1 MSFLTLPYELLLKI
15 IEELQTR
22 HINALAR
29 TNRGLNLLLSPIL
42 TELAT
47 RPENSILAL
56 CWAAVHRDEAMII
69 NILENGPRIALM
81 RFVSDDM
88 TNEWQEKYCAP
99 MENGRDAITFV
110 VTCGPNLYIRDLEDP
125 EAKVQDPES
134 ALLWAMRLGDV
145 ALVQILLKN
154 GADYEGSTGWTRPIV
169 LAARAGDLE
178 VVRLLLEKETDHN
191 ARGQALETAMLSGH
205 EAVVRVLLENGVDVN
220 CRKYAKYTVLSS
232 LVQRHCRDCVP
243 LSWTEQSEGMLR
255 LLLGYGADPTIPDRN
270 RKSALFYAQRRNHQ
284 GILQVLSEQ
293 YPWNGAGTRPLGEL
307 KVVDIGIQKDG
318 KQFHAEWV
326 LRQWFRRTGVVARKG
341 YRRVGKSLAAIFVRK
356 K

>member
-1 MSFLTLPYELLLKI
+1 MPFLTLPNELLLRI
-15 IEELQTR
+15 VEELQVR
-22 HINALAR
+22 HINALVR
-29 TNRGLNLLLSPIL
+29 SSRGLNLLLRPVL
-42 TELAT
+42 AELAT
-47 RPENSILAL
+47 RPENATLAL
-56 CWAAVHRDEAMII
+56 CWAAIHRDEAMII

-81 RFVSDDM
+81 QFISDDI
-88 TNEWQEKYCAP
+88 TQEWQERHCAP

-110 VTCGPNLYIRDLEDP
+110 FTCGPNLYIRDLEDP
-125 EAKVQDPES
+125 EAKVQNPES

-145 ALVQILLKN
+145 ALVRTLLN
-154 GADYEGSTGWTRPIV
+154 CGADYEGSSGWTRPIV

-255 LLLGYGADPTIPDRN
+255 LLLGYGADPTIQDRN

-293 YPWNGAGTRPLGEL
+293 YPWNSAGTRPRGEL
-307 KVVDIGIQKDG
+307 KVIDTSIQKDRR
-318 KQFHAEWV
+318 QFYGGWV
-326 LRQWFRRTGVVARKG
+326 LQRWFRRTGVVARKS
-341 YRRVGKSLAAIFVRK
+341 YRRIGESLTTMFVRK

>member
-1 MSFLTLPYELLLKI
+1 MSFLTLPNELLFKI
-15 IEELQTR
+15 IEDLQVT
-22 HINALAR
+22 HLNALSRSSRA
-29 TNRGLNLLLSPIL
+29 LNLLLRPL
-42 TELAT
+42 LAELAT
-47 RPENSILAL
+47 RPEHAILAL
-56 CWAAVHRDEAMII
+56 CWAAVYRDEAMIS

-81 RFVSDDM
+81 QFVSDD
-88 TNEWQEKYCAP
+88 TTHEWQERYCSP
-99 MENGRDAITFV
+99 TENGRDAVLFA

-145 ALVQILLKN
+145 ALVQVLLKS
-154 GADYEGSTGWTRPIV
+154 GADYEGSGGWTRPIV

-191 ARGQALETAMLSGH
+191 ARGQSLETAMLSGH
-205 EAVVRVLLENGVDVN
+205 EAVVRLLLENGVDVN

-243 LSWTEQSEGMLR
+243 LSWTEQSERMMR

-284 GILQVLSEQ
+284 GILQILSEQ
-293 YPWNGAGTRPLGEL
+293 YPWNGAGDRPRGEL
-307 KVVDIGIQKDG
+307 RVIVPSIRKDR
-318 KQFHAEWV
+318 KQQYGEWV
-326 LRQWFRRTGVVARKG
+326 IRRWLRRTRKG
-341 YRRVGKSLAAIFVRK
+341 FRRVGETVTAMFARK